1 MGAFKNLL
9 SLGITVGLSDRQQFV
24 GKVSQL
30 IEQYQQNPE
39 AAERWAESI
48 VQYLEQLREDI
59 RLQQNLKNAV
69 PTDEMNRLTDAIEHL
84 TTELKKQKK

>member
-1 MGAFKNLL
+1 
-9 SLGITVGLSDRQQFV
+9 
-24 GKVSQL
+24 
-30 IEQYQQNPE
+30 
-39 AAERWAESI
+39 
-48 VQYLEQLREDI
+48 LREDI